1 MSPVTDDPLAWQ
13 GRSRHLFYPPGC
25 GLIYFWCEYEMQRPE
40 NDETLAQNEDGAS
53 AVESATP

>member
-1 MSPVTDDPLAWQ
+1 
-13 GRSRHLFYPPGC
+13 
-25 GLIYFWCEYEMQRPE
+25 LIYFWCEYEMQRPE